1 MRGFYLRTHAKTF
14 ILENCLQS
22 ASNLFSRFCLPRPAI
37 IVRINLYGTVPCQV
51 LDLFYVQTGL
61 KQSGN
66 IGMTKDMGSYMTVRQ
81 LALNQSPETPVRTCL
96 KPSNVVQVQK
106 NHLNGSIPVC
116 NISGCYGYGMRQSHC
131 IYDNVAPDSGY
142 FFPAT

>member
-1 MRGFYLRTHAKTF
+1 MKGFYLRTHAKTF
-14 ILENCLQS
+14 ILENCFQS
-22 ASNLFSRFCLPRPAI
+22 ASNLFSCFCLPRPAI

-81 LALNQSPETPVRTCL
+81 LALNQSPETSVRACIKTFD
-96 KPSNVVQVQK
+96 KREREADNREKQSGVGENA
-106 NHLNGSIPVC
+106 SI
-116 NISGCYGYGMRQSHC
+116 SK
-131 IYDNVAPDSGY
+131 
-142 FFPAT
+142 

>member
-1 MRGFYLRTHAKTF
+1 MP
-14 ILENCLQS
+14 S
-22 ASNLFSRFCLPRPAI
+22 
-37 IVRINLYGTVPCQV
+37 QV

-81 LALNQSPETPVRTCL
+81 LVLNQSPETPVRTCL

-131 IYDNVAPDSGY
+131 IYDNVALDSGY
-142 FFPAT
+142 FFPAS

>member
-1 MRGFYLRTHAKTF
+1 MRTHAKTF
-14 ILENCLQS
+14 ILENCFQS
-22 ASNLFSRFCLPRPAI
+22 ASNLFSCFCLPRPAI

-81 LALNQSPETPVRTCL
+81 LALNQSPETSVRACIKTFD
-96 KPSNVVQVQK
+96 KREREADNREKQSGVGENA
-106 NHLNGSIPVC
+106 SI
-116 NISGCYGYGMRQSHC
+116 SK
-131 IYDNVAPDSGY
+131 
-142 FFPAT
+142 

>member
-1 MRGFYLRTHAKTF
+1 MP
-14 ILENCLQS
+14 S
-22 ASNLFSRFCLPRPAI
+22 
-37 IVRINLYGTVPCQV
+37 QV
-51 LDLFYVQTGL
+51 LDLFYVQTDL

-81 LALNQSPETPVRTCL
+81 LVLNQSPETPVRTCL
-96 KPSNVVQVQK
+96 KPSNVVLVQK

-131 IYDNVAPDSGY
+131 IYDNVALDSLPSSLEDFKQVLRQIGADVKSY
-142 FFPAT
+142 AI